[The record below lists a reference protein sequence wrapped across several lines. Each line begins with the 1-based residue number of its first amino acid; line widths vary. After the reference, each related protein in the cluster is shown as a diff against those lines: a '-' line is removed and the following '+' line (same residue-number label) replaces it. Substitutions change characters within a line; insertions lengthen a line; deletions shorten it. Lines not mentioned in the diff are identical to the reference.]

1 MTFAGSCRTRLLGVV
16 LLLVSLCLG
25 STAASAQ
32 SCSADSQCPNAG
44 RSTFQCIGD
53 TLIVRRSIYSGTC
66 REIEERRQNCGPRVI
81 GTVTCHGDNI
91 AIRTEGGCNP
101 ALGTCDNRVDREV
114 CVPACSCRG
123 KRLTVATGTCIAG
136 AGCARSVMQCENGCT
151 CSPEPRC
158 R

>member
-1 MTFAGSCRTRLLGVV
+1 MTFRGSGPTWLLASAA
-16 LLLVSLCLG
+16 LLAVLCLWP
-25 STAASAQ
+25 TAASAQ
-32 SCSADSQCPNAG
+32 RCSADTQCSNGG

-53 TLIVRRSIYSGTC
+53 TLIVRRSVCSGSC

-81 GTVTCHGDNI
+81 GTVTCQGNI
-91 AIRTEGGCNP
+91 ATRTEGGCNP
-101 ALGTCDNRVDREV
+101 ALGICDNRLDREV

-123 KRLTVATGTCIAG
+123 KRLTVATGTCVAG
-136 AGCARSVMQCENGCT
+136 AGCARSVVQCENGCT

>member
-1 MTFAGSCRTRLLGVV
+1 MTFAGSCRTWLLATV
-16 LLLVSLCLG
+16 LLSAALCLG
-25 STAASAQ
+25 PTAASAQ
-32 SCSADSQCPNAG
+32 RCSADSQCPNGG

-53 TLIVRRSIYSGTC
+53 TLIVRRSVCSGSC

-81 GTVTCHGDNI
+81 GTVTCQGNI
-91 AIRTEGGCNP
+91 ATRTEGGCNP
-101 ALGTCDNRVDREV
+101 ALGTCDNRLDREV

-123 KRLTVATGTCIAG
+123 KRLTVATGTCVTG
-136 AGCARSVMQCENGCT
+136 AGCARSVVQCENGCT

>member
-1 MTFAGSCRTRLLGVV
+1 MTFRGSGPIWLLAAAALIVT
-16 LLLVSLCLG
+16 LCLWPA
-25 STAASAQ
+25 AASAQ
-32 SCSADSQCPNAG
+32 RCSADSQCANGG
-44 RSTFQCIGD
+44 RSSFQCIGD
-53 TLIVRRSIYSGTC
+53 TLIVRRSICSGTC

-81 GTVTCHGDNI
+81 GTVTCQGNI
-91 AIRTEGGCNP
+91 ATRTEGGCNP
-101 ALGTCDNRVDREV
+101 ALGTCDNRTDREV

-136 AGCARSVMQCENGCT
+136 AGCARSVVQCENGCT

>member
-1 MTFAGSCRTRLLGVV
+1 MTFAGSCRTRLLATV
-16 LLLVSLCLG
+16 LLSAALCLG
-25 STAASAQ
+25 PSAASAQ

-53 TLIVRRSIYSGTC
+53 TLIVRRSVCSGTC

-81 GTVTCHGDNI
+81 GTVTCSGNI
-91 AIRTEGGCNP
+91 ATRTEGGCNP
-101 ALGTCDNRVDREV
+101 SLGTCDNRLDREV

-123 KRLTVATGTCIAG
+123 KRLTVATGTCVAG
-136 AGCARSVMQCENGCT
+136 AGCARSVVQCENGCT